1 MTLLI
6 EQSDG
11 IARLTLNRPERLNAL
26 NLAMGQALMR
36 ALDRADQ
43 DDSARVVILTGAG
56 RAFCAG
62 DDLRGMVEP
71 GEPYPTRPDPIDQY
85 VRGDGR
91 WPAIV
96 ARIRS
101 MGKPVLVAINGHA
114 HGAGFNLAL
123 AGDLRIM
130 ADDATMAVPFV
141 KRGLATGTS
150 LLQQFVG
157 IGKAMEWALLAPQL
171 SAREAERWGLVNR
184 VVSAADLNASTDELA
199 RELAG
204 GPTRI
209 YGYTKA
215 AVYRGWEEAS
225 PERAYE
231 HQALALHL
239 ARQTDD
245 FKEGRRAFLDKR
257 APNFQGH

>member
-1 MTLLI
+1 M
-6 EQSDG
+6 
-11 IARLTLNRPERLNAL
+11 
-26 NLAMGQALMR
+26 
-36 ALDRADQ
+36 
-43 DDSARVVILTGAG
+43 ILTGAG

-157 IGKAMEWALLAPQL
+157 VGKAMEWALLAPQL
-171 SAREAERWGLVNR
+171 SATEAERWGLVNR
-184 VVSAADLNASTDELA
+184 VVRAADLNASTDELA

-257 APNFQGH
+257 VPNFQGH